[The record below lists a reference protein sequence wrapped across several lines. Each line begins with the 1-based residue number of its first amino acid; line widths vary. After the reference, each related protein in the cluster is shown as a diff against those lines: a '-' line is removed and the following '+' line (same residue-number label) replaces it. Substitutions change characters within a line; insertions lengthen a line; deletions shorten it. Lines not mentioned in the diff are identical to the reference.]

1 MCTFKSDAIY
11 IKAQCTSMDQ
21 VIKDQLKKKSWIL
34 KKMGHQILGLEMAY
48 NYSLKP
54 TIKNVYEC
62 RQQVKLFY
70 FKGITFKIYD
80 IFQKLQL

>member
-1 MCTFKSDAIY
+1 
-11 IKAQCTSMDQ
+11 
-21 VIKDQLKKKSWIL
+21 
-34 KKMGHQILGLEMAY
+34 MGHQISGLEMAY

-54 TIKNVYEC
+54 TIKNVYVC

>member
-1 MCTFKSDAIY
+1 
-11 IKAQCTSMDQ
+11 
-21 VIKDQLKKKSWIL
+21 
-34 KKMGHQILGLEMAY
+34 MGHQILGLEMAY

>member
-1 MCTFKSDAIY
+1 
-11 IKAQCTSMDQ
+11 
-21 VIKDQLKKKSWIL
+21 
-34 KKMGHQILGLEMAY
+34 MGHQILGLEMAY

-70 FKGITFKIYD
+70 LKGITFKIYD
-80 IFQKLQL
+80 IFQKLQLQILARHQEVRVPTWYTKHLGDNSTNLLKIVKEIE